1 MSTDAQL
8 WTTRP
13 PRVDHHTGFTTVY
26 DRHATAVYRYA
37 HSLTGDPD
45 TAQDLLQET
54 FLTTWRRRDQLDLA
68 TDSLLG
74 WLLVTCRNLSA
85 NHRRHLARRPTAA
98 LLEHDGAGRPGRPQ
112 PRQAHLPDAAE
123 RLEHDEELRWVMQA
137 IGQLTPTDRR
147 LVELCLLQERSYA
160 QAAAE
165 LGLTLASA
173 TKRIS
178 RTRAHLRALRITRE
192 QES

>member
-1 MSTDAQL
+1 MSTDAEL
-8 WTTRP
+8 WTTP
-13 PRVDHHTGFTTVY
+13 PPDVDHHTSFTTVY

-37 HSLTGDPD
+37 YSLTGDPD

-54 FLTTWRRRDQLDLA
+54 FLTTWRRRDHLDLA

-74 WLLVTCRNLSA
+74 WLLVTCRNLAA
-85 NHRRHLARRPTAA
+85 NHRRHSARRRTVA
-98 LLEHDGAGRPGRPQ
+98 LLDDDA
-112 PRQAHLPDAAE
+112 AHLGDRQQASHPQDLAD
-123 RLEHDEELRWVMQA
+123 RLERDEELRWVLQA

-147 LVELCLLQERSYA
+147 LVELCLIQERSYA

-178 RTRAHLRALRITRE
+178 RTRAHLRALRTTRE